1 MENIEKKLEE
11 VELNL
16 QNEHKQ
22 QIVVLDEISSIC
34 KHLTALNDSMKSWE
48 LNVNDQ
54 ITKSLKVYN
63 KEMLEVKTR
72 LLEIDQKLISVEET
86 LSLHKSQFELN
97 RKNLEDFRID
107 YDIYREITIKIEEG
121 GIMKTDYFKDIC
133 KFANLQVLKF

>member
-16 QNEHKQ
+16 QNVHKQ

-34 KHLTALNDSMKSWE
+34 KHFTALNDSMKSWE

-54 ITKSLKVYN
+54 ITKSLKAYN
-63 KEMLEVKTR
+63 KEMLEVKVR

-121 GIMKTDYFKDIC
+121 VIMKTDYFKDIC
-133 KFANLQVLKF
+133 KFVNLQLLKF